1 MFKMQKIVLASTGFL
16 LQARKTTS
24 GKKVLWNET
33 KTMCIHTHK
42 SCFPLFLILYI
53 FHKVSSFKHVY
64 RDYFTIIS
72 HAEMA
77 RGFRLK
83 GSDVD
88 SVPLEYF
95 EKKTSKG

>member
-1 MFKMQKIVLASTGFL
+1 M
-16 LQARKTTS
+16 TT
-24 GKKVLWNET
+24 
-33 KTMCIHTHK
+33 
-42 SCFPLFLILYI
+42 
-53 FHKVSSFKHVY
+53 
-64 RDYFTIIS
+64 FTIIS

-95 EKKTSKG
+95 EKNNFKRVTGKWCIQTLFETIHETVFTKSGLNILKTRPLNGAF